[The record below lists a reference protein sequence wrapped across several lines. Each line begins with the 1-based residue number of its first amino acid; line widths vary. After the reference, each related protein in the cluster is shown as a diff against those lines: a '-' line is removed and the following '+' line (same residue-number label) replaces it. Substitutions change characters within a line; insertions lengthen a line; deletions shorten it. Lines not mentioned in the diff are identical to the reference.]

1 MMIPFHI
8 IVAMDAQQG
17 IGKKGKLPWHLPGDL
32 KHFKQMTTQ
41 TSVPYKK
48 NAVIMGRKTWE
59 SLPEKFRPLSGRFNL
74 VLTRNENFPLPEDVV
89 RVKSLNQ
96 AVSAVT
102 DSPLNKKVESAFII
116 GGAEVFKTVLGEG
129 IAVEKIYLTKVLGN
143 FDCDTFFT
151 HFENH
156 FALQSSS
163 PQQTDGNITY
173 YFCEYIRKNIPKK

>member
-8 IVAMDAQQG
+8 IVAMDAQHG
-17 IGKKGKLPWHLPGDL
+17 IGKGGKLPWYLPGDL
-32 KHFKQMTTQ
+32 KHFKQITTQ

-59 SLPEKFRPLSGRFNL
+59 SLPEKFRPLSGRLNV
-74 VLTRNENFPLPEDVV
+74 VLTRHESFPLPKDVV

-116 GGAEVFKTVLGEG
+116 GGAEVFKTALGEG
-129 IAVEKIYLTKVLGN
+129 IVVEKIYLTKVLGN
-143 FDCDTFFT
+143 FDCDTFFPR
-151 HFENH
+151 FENH
-156 FALQSSS
+156 FELISSS
-163 PQQTDGNITY
+163 PQQRDGDITY
-173 YFCEYIRKNIPKK
+173 HFCEYVRKGMSPQ